1 LFHFERHKLLP
12 LATSSFIK
20 AGGSS
25 DPGFFVSANTP
36 YTDWGSESQN
46 RLIQKIPNETLNF
59 WGFNFVLTFLVYH
72 GCRQV
77 LLARSSKGVPMVA
90 RLRRKQ
96 ASAYLL
102 EKHGIPRAPGTLAK
116 LATIG
121 GGPPFSHV
129 GKIPLYDPNDL
140 DEWAL
145 SVLSGPVRSTSERA
159 AKAPAVVKPPEEPAG
174 LINTGFAE
182 FAATLVSKPNDT
194 S

>member
-1 LFHFERHKLLP
+1 M
-12 LATSSFIK
+12 S
-20 AGGSS
+20 
-25 DPGFFVSANTP
+25 
-36 YTDWGSESQN
+36 
-46 RLIQKIPNETLNF
+46 
-59 WGFNFVLTFLVYH
+59 
-72 GCRQV
+72 
-77 LLARSSKGVPMVA
+77 A
-90 RLRRKQ
+90 RLRRKA

-145 SVLSGPVRSTSERA
+145 SVLSGPVKSTSERA
-159 AKAPAVVKPPEEPAG
+159 AKAPAVVAPPKESEG
-174 LINTGFAE
+174 YIDTGFAE
-182 FAATLVSKPNDT
+182 AAAKLAAAKRYDT